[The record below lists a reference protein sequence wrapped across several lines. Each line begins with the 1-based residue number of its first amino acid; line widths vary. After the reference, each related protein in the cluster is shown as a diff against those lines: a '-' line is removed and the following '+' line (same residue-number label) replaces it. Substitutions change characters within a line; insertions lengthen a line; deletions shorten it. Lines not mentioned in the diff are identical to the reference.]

1 MATIKDVAK
10 EANVSIGTVSNV
22 INGKTN
28 NEELIRRVENAI
40 EKLDF
45 RLNGKAKSLKMKCT
59 YLIGVVVENLENA
72 ETGLILEALERRLEN
87 EGYSLVIKMAGKN
100 AVLEKKQIS
109 QLMKTGVD
117 GMIIMTGNSNK
128 KWEKLVDGSNIP
140 VVLLDKCIMKS
151 ENISVIYIDYKRAVD
166 RFFRWCEKNGYKKI
180 AMILGT
186 EVLDSESIAEI
197 VSAHSKLQVHYRL
210 VGNYP
215 AEAGFKATCEL
226 LYENEVVDVIFIG
239 NKCMESGVF
248 QAARMLGYEEAI
260 HYVCAKNGKW
270 LEDENRYEGIIDLSF
285 LKQGEEAAKKILES
299 LKSGKRQMTI
309 GKIEAEFKE
318 IAYSL
323 NKSGKRKL
331 PEYKKSLTVA
341 ILNPD
346 TAKVLKEISD
356 IYELETDVHI
366 IYHCLEYHDLW
377 NIIVNPERIK
387 GLKIDI
393 FMYDILWKDS
403 LIQRNLLKDISE
415 LEENEEYF
423 EDYIEGIVDIC
434 GRRKGKL
441 YGLPF
446 LTGTQLLFY
455 QRDLFVDEAIQIQFQ
470 RMYGYKLEVPK
481 TQDEYLNVAR
491 FFTREFNPKSPVQ
504 YGSAMINQG
513 NLYNSIEFL
522 NRLWTYNADIIRN
535 GYCYADTAE
544 FRVAVEKYKELY
556 QYTRPEA
563 RITSWEDLAEEFKN
577 GKTAMIQLYDSY
589 AYDLNNYEHSKVA
602 GNIECAT
609 VAGKCPVTG
618 GWGLGIYEGS
628 SNQEQAQEFVKWV
641 CGPAYDKLYSV
652 LAGIS
657 NRKNF
662 YENKDLELLYPWKKR
677 VLESYRI
684 SKNRRQLSNIV
695 DENANMMFY
704 DRILGKTICDMV
716 LGKIAIEEGIKKIQE
731 ETEKIQAE

>member
-210 VGNYP
+210 VGNYS

-248 QAARMLGYEEAI
+248 QAARMLGYSRFRKMQIELI
-260 HYVCAKNGKW
+260 WDTMQV
-270 LEDENRYEGIIDLSF
+270 
-285 LKQGEEAAKKILES
+285 
-299 LKSGKRQMTI
+299 RQI
-309 GKIEAEFKE
+309 
-318 IAYSL
+318 YL
-323 NKSGKRKL
+323 
-331 PEYKKSLTVA
+331 
-341 ILNPD
+341 
-346 TAKVLKEISD
+346 IS
-356 IYELETDVHI
+356 
-366 IYHCLEYHDLW
+366 
-377 NIIVNPERIK
+377 
-387 GLKIDI
+387 
-393 FMYDILWKDS
+393 
-403 LIQRNLLKDISE
+403 
-415 LEENEEYF
+415 
-423 EDYIEGIVDIC
+423 
-434 GRRKGKL
+434 
-441 YGLPF
+441 
-446 LTGTQLLFY
+446 
-455 QRDLFVDEAIQIQFQ
+455 
-470 RMYGYKLEVPK
+470 
-481 TQDEYLNVAR
+481 
-491 FFTREFNPKSPVQ
+491 
-504 YGSAMINQG
+504 
-513 NLYNSIEFL
+513 
-522 NRLWTYNADIIRN
+522 
-535 GYCYADTAE
+535 
-544 FRVAVEKYKELY
+544 
-556 QYTRPEA
+556 
-563 RITSWEDLAEEFKN
+563 
-577 GKTAMIQLYDSY
+577 
-589 AYDLNNYEHSKVA
+589 
-602 GNIECAT
+602 
-609 VAGKCPVTG
+609 
-618 GWGLGIYEGS
+618 
-628 SNQEQAQEFVKWV
+628 
-641 CGPAYDKLYSV
+641 
-652 LAGIS
+652 
-657 NRKNF
+657 
-662 YENKDLELLYPWKKR
+662 
-677 VLESYRI
+677 
-684 SKNRRQLSNIV
+684 
-695 DENANMMFY
+695 
-704 DRILGKTICDMV
+704 
-716 LGKIAIEEGIKKIQE
+716 
-731 ETEKIQAE
+731 